1 MSLFRL
7 IIVKYTLKGVLALAM
22 HDNLVEELA
31 RLSPEELAHVLE
43 TLEKRLEQ
51 EKQLNSAVKIIEKY
65 KPALKELAK

>member
-1 MSLFRL
+1 M
-7 IIVKYTLKGVLALAM
+7 AM
-22 HDNLVEELA
+22 HDSLVEELA
-31 RLSPEELAHVLE
+31 RLSPEELANVLE